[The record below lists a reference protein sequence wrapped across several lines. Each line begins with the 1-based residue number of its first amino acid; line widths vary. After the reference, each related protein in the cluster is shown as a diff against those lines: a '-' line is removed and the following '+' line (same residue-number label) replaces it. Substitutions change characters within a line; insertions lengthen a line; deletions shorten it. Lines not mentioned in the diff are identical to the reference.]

1 MKRPVAMTMAIALCL
16 SLCACRRSGSGGD
29 NAADGFDPYAQYEDH
44 TQRSQAIYDDTLGD
58 FYSAYEA
65 AKAADSVS
73 MRYALMAVAE
83 AKLLESAVMLP
94 LNASGGNYSISR
106 LAPYTVPNVLWGN
119 DNQRFHGALVT
130 TSPITAAHRE
140 EMKGKWYELKGEG
153 TYKDWAVTYLKG
165 KGYTLKD
172 SYTVHYSSDPQTWDV
187 LATSKAADTDAIV
200 NTFDGLYEY
209 DCEGRLQPALAQRYE
224 KTENPDGTVDYTFYL
239 RSGVSWVDSQGRQVA
254 QLKADD
260 FVAAMQH
267 LLDAGGGLE
276 YLVAGHSAEE
286 SLIRNAY
293 GYSTGQITDFSQV
306 GVKAVDDTTLVYTLT
321 KDVPYFMTM
330 LGYSVFAPMSRSYY
344 TAQGGGFGAQY
355 DSSGASY
362 SYGRTP
368 DNIAYCGPYLVGNST
383 AENTIVFR
391 ENPAYWNK
399 ENVTLKTIIWSYNDG
414 KDALKG
420 YQDTMSGAVD
430 GAVLNVSSIEK
441 AKADGTFH
449 TLAFVGLREAV
460 TGTVFYNLNR
470 QAIRNFNDNS
480 GGASPKTTRQQMRT
494 MAAMSNVHFRRA
506 ICFAVDRSAYN
517 AQSRGEDLKT
527 SSLRNSFTPGDFVT
541 LLEPVTLRMGDQD
554 VTYEAGTAYGQ
565 ILQDQ
570 LDADGIPVRVWDPD
584 ASGGN
589 GTSDG
594 FDGWYDPEA
603 AQRELQIAVEELAK
617 QGMQLTPENPV
628 YLDLPYFSGADH
640 YTNRANAYKQSL
652 ENALGGMVRINPVA
666 CADMNTVY
674 YAGYYIGYGY
684 EANYDLYDLSAWG
697 PDYGDPQTYLDT
709 FLPQYAGYLTKMLGL
724 F

>member
-1 MKRPVAMTMAIALCL
+1 MKKPVAICAAMALCI
-16 SLCACRRSGSGGD
+16 SLCACGRGGSGGD

-44 TQRSQAIYDDTLGD
+44 TQRSEAVYDDALGE
-58 FYSAYEA
+58 FYAAYEL
-65 AKAADSVS
+65 AKAADTTS

-94 LNASGGNYSISR
+94 LNASGGNYVISC
-106 LAPYTVPNVLWGN
+106 LAPYSMPSVLWGN
-119 DNQRFHGALVT
+119 DNERFYGALVT
-130 TSPITAAHRE
+130 TTPITAAHAQQ
-140 EMKGKWYELKGEG
+140 MKAKWYEVRGEG
-153 TYKDWAVTYLKG
+153 TYKSWAAEYLKTN
-165 KGYTLKD
+165 GYTLKD

-187 LATSKAADTDAIV
+187 LATSKASDTDAIV
-200 NTFDGLYEY
+200 NTFDGLYAY
-209 DCEGRLQPALAQRYE
+209 DCEGQLQPALAQGYE
-224 KTENPDGTVDYTFYL
+224 KTENADGTVSYTFYL

-260 FVAAMQH
+260 FVAGMQH

-276 YLVAGHSAEE
+276 YLVTGHSAEE
-286 SLIRNAY
+286 SLIVNAY
-293 GYSTGQITDFSQV
+293 GYSTGKVTDFSQV

-321 KDVPYFMTM
+321 KDAPYFMTM
-330 LGYSVFAPMSRSYY
+330 LGYSVFAPMSRAYY
-344 TAQGGGFGAQY
+344 TSQGGGFGAQY
-355 DSSGASY
+355 DASDAAY

-391 ENPAYWNK
+391 ENPSYWDK
-399 ENVTLKTIIWSYNDG
+399 ENVTVKTIIWSYNDG

-420 YQDTMSGAVD
+420 YQDVMSGSVD
-430 GAVLNVSSIEK
+430 HAALNVSSIEK
-441 AKADGTFH
+441 AKADGTFQ
-449 TLAFVGLREAV
+449 TLAYVGLREAV
-460 TGTVFYNLNR
+460 TGMMFYNLNR

-480 GGASPKTTRQQMRT
+480 GAASPKTTGQQLRT
-494 MAAMSNVHFRRA
+494 LAAMSNVHFRRSISFA
-506 ICFAVDRSAYN
+506 IDRSAYN
-517 AQSRGEDLKT
+517 AQSRGDDLKT
-527 SSLRNSFTPGDFVT
+527 SSLRNSFTPGDFVS
-541 LLEPVTLRMGDQD
+541 LSEPVTLRIGQED
-554 VTYEAGTAYGQ
+554 VTYEAGTVYGQ

-570 LDADGIPVRVWDPD
+570 LDADGFLIRVWDSD
-584 ASGGN
+584 AA
-589 GTSDG
+589 TSDG

-603 AQRELQIAVEELAK
+603 AAKELQIAIEELAQ
-617 QGMQLTPENPV
+617 QGMQISEENPI

-640 YTNRANAYKQSL
+640 YTNRANACKQSL

-666 CADMNTVY
+666 CSDMNTVY

-709 FLPQYAGYLTKMLGL
+709 FLPQYAGYMTKMLGL